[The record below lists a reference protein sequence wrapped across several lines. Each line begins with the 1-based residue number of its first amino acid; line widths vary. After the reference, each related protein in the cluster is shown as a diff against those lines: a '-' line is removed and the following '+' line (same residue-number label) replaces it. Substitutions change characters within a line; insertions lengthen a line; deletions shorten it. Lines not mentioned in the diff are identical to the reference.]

1 MKLKRFL
8 TGVLSAVMALSVC
21 ALPALADD
29 ETIIKDPTDPKLTAS
44 TIDKTQVGSITI
56 HKYGQ
61 VTAPNTNDKKNGTGE
76 ADAKVGSNK
85 NNQPLEGV
93 EFTLYR
99 VKTTAELLKYYDAL
113 EGASVEEFTAG
124 DCFTNKNDSS
134 TWAESTLNNAYKD
147 KTSNGTDTNATVGKV
162 NTAKTNAEGAA
173 QFKELPVGMYL
184 VIETNK
190 VQSVTKTVTPFL
202 VSIPMTR
209 IGATESATTD
219 NNNLK
224 QWLYDV
230 VVYPKNST
238 AQGTVT
244 LVKQGKHGNAVP
256 ENLGGVMFKLFQ
268 YQGADG
274 SGKYVDITD
283 KLTNKTPVGT
293 ESYVVTDSGN
303 DLGEITFENLP
314 MGKYYV
320 QEYGYT
326 GKGSDKGYI
335 INTNGKY
342 GFKIDDNEHVAVQTE
357 TGETDWVREGDG
369 FKANNENGATIT
381 ITNYKPEFEKTVEP
395 RTGTTGDDKHQADY
409 GIGDKVP
416 YTLTIKVPENV
427 AKLNTFKVVDTTRKD
442 QLLHI
447 DNDFTLT
454 ATDKNTVTQT
464 LEKDAYTKEI
474 TEGKDAED
482 KDTSI
487 LTVNFTP
494 AKLAS
499 VAGGT
504 ITIKYYATL
513 GAGAVVAD
521 KGNLNTAK
529 LLYSRKTDTDDS
541 SETDNS
547 KKPYEITDEGVVY
560 TFMTSI
566 EKKGKGGS
574 YNDAPMP
581 GVTFALYRKVEAAEW
596 NNGDKVTIAGQ
607 EYTRTGAVT
616 GDTAVKLGLATDES
630 ETWVLIY
637 HDAEG
642 RELEAATNDKGIVE
656 YKGLPSGTYKFIETK
671 TLDNYNLLTS
681 PVDAKLSL
689 SYTTT
694 WKDTSKYDEN
704 GNLTNHKSETVEYK
718 NGNTVVPNPNTVI
731 QVVNRS
737 GFQLPVT
744 GGFGT
749 LLFSGIGVLLVLAG
763 VAVLFSMKKK
773 NDRA

>member
-29 ETIIKDPTDPKLTAS
+29 ETTVKDQTNPKLTAS

-61 VTAPNTNDKKNGTGE
+61 LTEDSNAKNGTGE
-76 ADAKVGSNK
+76 ADATVATNPENK
-85 NNQPLEGV
+85 PLESV

-113 EGASVEEFTAG
+113 EGASVKEFTAG
-124 DCFTNKNDSS
+124 DCFTVTSESS
-134 TWAESTLNNAYKD
+134 WSATTLEKAYTKEATGKGAD
-147 KTSNGTDTNATVGKV
+147 ATVGKV
-162 NTAKTNAEGAA
+162 GTAKTNAEGAA
-173 QFKELPVGMYL
+173 QFNDLPVGMYL

-209 IGATESATTD
+209 IGDTVGDTNK

-244 LVKQGKHGNAVP
+244 LVKQGKHGDAAP

-274 SGKYVDITD
+274 SGQYVDITD

-293 ESYVVTDSGN
+293 ESYVVTGSGN
-303 DLGEITFENLP
+303 DLGKITFENLP

-320 QEYGYT
+320 QECGYSA
-326 GKGSDKGYI
+326 GSDKGYI
-335 INTNGKY
+335 INTKGKY

-357 TGETDWVREGDG
+357 TGETDWVTEGDG
-369 FKANNENGATIT
+369 FKANNDNGATIT
-381 ITNYKPEFEKTVEP
+381 ITNYKPEFEKTVKP
-395 RTGTTGDDKHQADY
+395 RTGTTSTDTHQADY

-427 AKLNTFKVVDTTRKD
+427 AKLHTFKVVDTTLKD
-442 QLLHI
+442 QLEHI
-447 DNDFTLT
+447 TEGFTLT
-454 ATDKNTVTQT
+454 ATDKNGIAQT
-464 LEKDAYTKEI
+464 LTEDTDYTKPI
-474 TEGKDAED
+474 TEGTDTNNKP
-482 KDTSI
+482 TSI
-487 LTVNFTP
+487 LTVNFTTT
-494 AKLAS
+494 ALTN

-513 GAGAVVAD
+513 GAGAVVAEN
-521 KGNLNTAK
+521 GNLNTAK
-529 LLYSRKTDTDDS
+529 LLYSRKTDTVDGTG
-541 SETDNS
+541 ETD
-547 KKPYEITDEGVVY
+547 KPYEITDEGVVY

-574 YNDAPMP
+574 YDEAPMP
-581 GVTFALYRKVEAAEW
+581 GVTFALYRKVEDAEW

-607 EYTRTGAVT
+607 EYTKKGAVP
-616 GDTAVKLGLATDES
+616 GVTAVKLGLATDEN

-637 HDAEG
+637 HDATG
-642 RELEAATNDKGIVE
+642 RELEATTNENGIVE

-671 TLDNYNLLTS
+671 TLDKYNLLTS

-694 WKDTSKYDEN
+694 WKDTSAYDEN
-704 GNLTNHKSETVEYK
+704 GNLTNHKSYTVKYN
-718 NGNTVVPNPNTVI
+718 NGNDEVKNPNEAI
-731 QVVNRS
+731 KVVNRS
-737 GFQLPVT
+737 GFTLPVT

>member
-21 ALPALADD
+21 ALPAAAADD
-29 ETIIKDPTDPKLTAS
+29 ETTVKDPTNPKLTAS

-61 VTAPNTNDKKNGTGE
+61 LKEDPSAKDGTGE
-76 ADAKVGSNK
+76 VDTTVATNPENK
-85 NNQPLEGV
+85 PLEGV
-93 EFTLYR
+93 DFTLYR
-99 VKTTAELLKYYDAL
+99 VKTTADLLKYYDAL

-124 DCFTNKNDSS
+124 DCFTVTS
-134 TWAESTLNNAYKD
+134 ESDWSATTLEKAYTKEATGD
-147 KTSNGTDTNATVGKV
+147 GIDATVGKV
-162 NTAKTNAEGAA
+162 GTAKTNAKGAA
-173 QFKELPVGMYL
+173 QFNGLPVGMYL

-209 IGATESATTD
+209 IGDTKSETTGD
-219 NNNLK
+219 NNLK

-244 LVKQGKHGNAVP
+244 LVKQGKHGDATP
-256 ENLGGVMFKLFQ
+256 EKLGGVMFKLFQ

-283 KLTNKTPVGT
+283 KLTNATKVD
-293 ESYVVTDSGN
+293 EEAYVVTDSDTN
-303 DLGEITFENLP
+303 LGKITFSDLP

-342 GFKIDDNEHVAVQTE
+342 GFKIDDQGKVAVQTE
-357 TGETDWVREGDG
+357 TGETDWVTDGDG
-369 FKANNENGATIT
+369 FEANNNNGATIT

-395 RTGTTGDDKHQADY
+395 RTGTTSTDNHQADY

-427 AKLNTFKVVDTTRKD
+427 AKLHTFKVVDTTLKD
-442 QLLHI
+442 QLEHI
-447 DNDFTLT
+447 PEGFTLT
-454 ATDKNTVTQT
+454 ATDKNGIEQT
-464 LEKDAYTKEI
+464 LTEDTDYTKPI
-474 TEGKDAED
+474 TEGTDTNSKT
-482 KDTSI
+482 TSI
-487 LTVNFTP
+487 LTVDFTTT
-494 AKLAS
+494 ALTS

-529 LLYSRKTDTDDS
+529 LLYSRKTDTDGS
-541 SETDNS
+541 SETD

-566 EKKGKGGS
+566 EKTGKGGL
-574 YNDAPMP
+574 YNEKPMP
-581 GVTFALYRKVEAAEW
+581 NVTFALYRKVEPAEW
-596 NNGDKVTIAGQ
+596 NKDNKVTIAGQ
-607 EYTRTGAVT
+607 EYTKEGAVP
-616 GDTAVKLGLATDES
+616 GATAVELGLAATEN
-630 ETWVLIY
+630 ETWVLIC
-637 HDAEG
+637 HDAKG
-642 RELEAATNDKGIVE
+642 RELEATTDDKGIVE

-671 TLDNYNLLTS
+671 TLDKYNLLTS

-689 SYTTT
+689 SYTTK
-694 WKDTSKYDEN
+694 WKDTSKYDAN
-704 GNLTNHKSETVEYK
+704 GNLTNHKSDTVEYK
-718 NGNTVVPNPNTVI
+718 NGDPKAVI

-773 NDRA
+773 NDRT

>member
-1 MKLKRFL
+1 MKLKRFF

-21 ALPALADD
+21 ALPAAADD
-29 ETIIKDPTDPKLTAS
+29 ATNVNDPTDPKLTAS
-44 TIDKTQVGSITI
+44 TIDTTQKGSITI
-56 HKYGQ
+56 HKYGRLEDP
-61 VTAPNTNDKKNGTGE
+61 TAENGTGE
-76 ADAKVGSNK
+76 VDTTVAANK
-85 NNQPLEGV
+85 DNKPLEGV
-93 EFTLYR
+93 DFTLYR
-99 VKTTAELLKYYDAL
+99 VKTTADLLKYYDAL
-113 EGASVEEFTAG
+113 KGASVEEFTAG
-124 DCFTNKNDSS
+124 DCFTATN
-134 TWAESTLNNAYKD
+134 ESDWSATTLKPAYIKD
-147 KTSNGTDTNATVGKV
+147 ATGDDTNAPVGKV
-162 NTAKTNAEGAA
+162 GTAKTNAEGAA
-173 QFKELPVGMYL
+173 QFNSLPVGMYL

-209 IGATESATTD
+209 IGDTASTG

-244 LVKQGKHGNAVP
+244 LVKQGKHGDTR
-256 ENLGGVMFKLFQ
+256 ENLAGVMFKLFQ
-268 YQGADG
+268 YQDSKAD
-274 SGKYVDITD
+274 YVDITD

-293 ESYVVTDSGN
+293 ESYVVTASGTN
-303 DLGEITFENLP
+303 LGKITFSDLP

-326 GKGSDKGYI
+326 GADSDKGYI
-335 INTNGKY
+335 INTKGKY
-342 GFKIDDNEHVAVQTE
+342 GFAIDKDGKVSVQTE
-357 TGETDWVREGDG
+357 TGEGETDWVTNGDG
-369 FKANNENGATIT
+369 FEANNSNGTIT
-381 ITNYKPEFEKTVEP
+381 ITNYKPEFEKTVES
-395 RTGTTGDDKHQADY
+395 RTGTTSTDEHQADY

-427 AKLNTFKVVDTTRKD
+427 AKLHTFKVVDTTLED
-442 QLLHI
+442 QLKHI
-447 DNDFTLT
+447 PDEFKLT
-454 ATDKNTVTQT
+454 ATDKDDSPQT
-464 LEKDAYTKEI
+464 LTEKDAYTKEI
-474 TEGKDAED
+474 TVGKDAEN

-513 GAGAVVAD
+513 GAGAVVAEN
-521 KGNLNTAK
+521 GNLNTAK

-541 SETDNS
+541 SVTDNS

-560 TFMTSI
+560 TFKTSI
-566 EKKGKGGS
+566 EKKGKGGL
-574 YNDAPMP
+574 YNDKPMQ
-581 GVTFALYRKVEAAEW
+581 GVTFALYRKVEGAEW
-596 NNGDKVTIAGQ
+596 NSENKVTIAGQ
-607 EYTRTGAVT
+607 EYTKEGAVP
-616 GDTAVKLGLATDES
+616 GATAVELGLTTNKS
-630 ETWVLIY
+630 ETWVQIY
-637 HDAEG
+637 HDG
-642 RELEAATNDKGIVE
+642 KLEAATNDNGIVE

-671 TLDNYNLLTS
+671 TLDKYNLLAS

-689 SYTTT
+689 SYTTK
-694 WKDTSKYDEN
+694 WKDTSKYDAN
-704 GNLTNHKSETVEYK
+704 GNLTNHKSETVKYK
-718 NGNTVVPNPNTVI
+718 NGDAVVPDPNAVI
-731 QVVNRS
+731 KVVNRS
-737 GFQLPVT
+737 GFTLPVT

>member
-21 ALPALADD
+21 ALPAAAAEDA
-29 ETIIKDPTDPKLTAS
+29 TTVTDPTPPQLTAS

-61 VTAPNTNDKKNGTGE
+61 LKEGSNAKNGTGE
-76 ADAKVGSNK
+76 ADATVAINPENK
-85 NNQPLEGV
+85 PLEGV

-99 VKTTAELLKYYDAL
+99 VKTTADLLKYYDAL
-113 EGASVEEFTAG
+113 EGASVKEFTAG
-124 DCFTNKNDSS
+124 DCFTVTS
-134 TWAESTLNNAYKD
+134 ESDWSATTLEKAYTKEATGKGAD
-147 KTSNGTDTNATVGKV
+147 ATVGKV
-162 NTAKTNAEGAA
+162 GPAKTNAEGVA
-173 QFKELPVGMYL
+173 QFNGLPVGMYL

-209 IGATESATTD
+209 IGDTEGDTNK

-244 LVKQGKHGNAVP
+244 LVKQGKHGDATP

-268 YQGADG
+268 YQDSKAD
-274 SGKYVDITD
+274 YVDITD
-283 KLTNKTPVGT
+283 NLQNITPVDGK
-293 ESYVVTDSGN
+293 SYVVTSSGN
-303 DLGEITFENLP
+303 DLGTIKFENLP

-326 GKGSDKGYI
+326 GTGSDKGYI
-335 INTNGKY
+335 INTKGKY
-342 GFKIDDNEHVAVQTE
+342 GFKIDDNGQVAVQTE
-357 TGETDWVREGDG
+357 TGETDWVTEGDG
-369 FKANNENGATIT
+369 FSAGNGAIT

-395 RTGTTGDDKHQADY
+395 RTGTGTTSTDKHQADY

-427 AKLNTFKVVDTTRKD
+427 AKLHTFKVVDTTLKD
-442 QLLHI
+442 QLEHI
-447 DNDFTLT
+447 EKGFTLT
-454 ATDKNTVTQT
+454 ATDKDDSPQT
-464 LEKDAYTKEI
+464 LTEKDAYTKEI
-474 TEGKDAED
+474 TVGKDAEN

-513 GAGAVVAD
+513 GTGAVVAD

-541 SETDNS
+541 SETD

-566 EKKGKGGS
+566 EKKGKGGL
-574 YNDAPMP
+574 YNDKPMH
-581 GVTFALYRKVEAAEW
+581 GVTFALYRKVEDAEW
-596 NNGDKVTIAGQ
+596 NSDGKVTIAGQ
-607 EYTRTGAVT
+607 EYTKKGAVP
-616 GDTAVKLGLATDES
+616 GATAVELGLAANKN
-630 ETWVLIY
+630 ETWVLIC
-637 HDAEG
+637 HDANG
-642 RELEAATNDKGIVE
+642 RELEATTDENGIVE

-671 TLDNYNLLTS
+671 TLEKYNLLTS

-704 GNLTNHKSETVEYK
+704 GNLTNHKSDTVEYK
-718 NGNTVVPNPNTVI
+718 NGDPKAVI

>member
-21 ALPALADD
+21 ALPAAAAEDA
-29 ETIIKDPTDPKLTAS
+29 TTVTDPTPPQLTAS

-61 VTAPNTNDKKNGTGE
+61 LKEGSNAENGTGE
-76 ADAKVGSNK
+76 ADATVATNPENK
-85 NNQPLEGV
+85 PLEGV
-93 EFTLYR
+93 DFTLYR
-99 VKTTAELLKYYDAL
+99 VKTTADLLKYYDAL

-124 DCFTNKNDSS
+124 DCFTATDESKWSATTLKDTYTSDATGND
-134 TWAESTLNNAYKD
+134 TT
-147 KTSNGTDTNATVGKV
+147 ATVGKV
-162 NTAKTNAEGAA
+162 RTAKTNAEGAA
-173 QFKELPVGMYL
+173 QFDNLPVGMYL

-209 IGATESATTD
+209 IGDTDSGTTD

-238 AQGTVT
+238 AQGSVT
-244 LVKQGKHGNAVP
+244 LVKQGKHGDATP
-256 ENLGGVMFKLFQ
+256 EKLGGVMFKLFQ

-283 KLTNKTPVGT
+283 KLTNATKVG
-293 ESYVVTDSGN
+293 EEAYVVTASDP
-303 DLGEITFENLP
+303 DLGKITFSDLP

-342 GFKIDDNEHVAVQTE
+342 GFKIDDQGQVAVQTE
-357 TGETDWVREGDG
+357 TGETDWVTEGDG
-369 FKANNENGATIT
+369 FSAGNGAIT

-395 RTGTTGDDKHQADY
+395 RAGTGTTSTDKHQADY

-427 AKLNTFKVVDTTRKD
+427 AKLHTFKVVDTTLKD
-442 QLLHI
+442 QLEHI
-447 DNDFTLT
+447 KEGFTLT
-454 ATDKNTVTQT
+454 ATDKNGIAQT
-464 LEKDAYTKEI
+464 LTEDTDYTKPI
-474 TEGKDAED
+474 TEGTDTNNKT
-482 KDTSI
+482 TSI
-487 LTVNFTP
+487 LTVNFTTT
-494 AKLAS
+494 ALTN

-513 GAGAVVAD
+513 GAGAVVAEN
-521 KGNLNTAK
+521 GNLNTAK
-529 LLYSRKTDTDDS
+529 LLYSRKTDTVDGTG
-541 SETDNS
+541 ETD
-547 KKPYEITDEGVVY
+547 KPYEITDEGVVY

-574 YNDAPMP
+574 YNEKPMP
-581 GVTFALYRKVEAAEW
+581 GVTFALYRKVEDAEW

-607 EYTRTGAVT
+607 EYTKREAVPGA
-616 GDTAVKLGLATDES
+616 TAVKLGLAANER

-637 HDAEG
+637 HDATG
-642 RELEAATNDKGIVE
+642 RELEAKTNEQGIVE

-671 TLDNYNLLTS
+671 TLDKYNLLTS

-689 SYTTT
+689 SYTTK

-704 GNLTNHKSETVEYK
+704 GNLTNHKSDTVEYK
-718 NGNTVVPNPNTVI
+718 NGDPKAVI

-773 NDRA
+773 NDRT

>member
-21 ALPALADD
+21 ALPAAAAEDA
-29 ETIIKDPTDPKLTAS
+29 TTVTDPTPPQLTAS

-61 VTAPNTNDKKNGTGE
+61 LKEGSNAENGTGE
-76 ADAKVGSNK
+76 ADATVATNPENK
-85 NNQPLEGV
+85 PLEGV
-93 EFTLYR
+93 DFTLYR
-99 VKTTAELLKYYDAL
+99 VKTTADLLKYYDAL

-124 DCFTNKNDSS
+124 DCFTATDESKWSATTLKDTYTSDATGND
-134 TWAESTLNNAYKD
+134 TT
-147 KTSNGTDTNATVGKV
+147 ATVGKV
-162 NTAKTNAEGAA
+162 RTAKTNAKGAA
-173 QFKELPVGMYL
+173 QFNGLPVGMYL

-209 IGATESATTD
+209 IGDTEGDTNK

-238 AQGTVT
+238 AQGSVT
-244 LVKQGKHGNAVP
+244 LVKQGKHGDATP
-256 ENLGGVMFKLFQ
+256 EKLGGVMFKLFQ

-283 KLTNKTPVGT
+283 KLTKNKTTVGT
-293 ESYVVTDSGN
+293 ESYVVTSTGN
-303 DLGEITFENLP
+303 DLGTIKFENLP

-342 GFKIDDNEHVAVQTE
+342 GFKIDDKGQVAVQAETG
-357 TGETDWVREGDG
+357 TGETDWVTKDDG
-369 FKANNENGATIT
+369 FSAGNGTIT
-381 ITNYKPEFEKTVEP
+381 ITNYKPEFEKTVES
-395 RTGTTGDDKHQADY
+395 RTGATSTDKHQADY

-427 AKLNTFKVVDTTRKD
+427 AKLHTFKVVDTTLKD
-442 QLLHI
+442 QLEHI
-447 DNDFTLT
+447 PEEFTLM
-454 ATDKNTVTQT
+454 ATDKDGIKQT
-464 LEKDAYTKEI
+464 LAEDTAYTKKI
-474 TEGKDAED
+474 TEGTDTNSKP
-482 KDTSI
+482 TSI
-487 LTVNFTP
+487 LTVNFTTT
-494 AKLAS
+494 ALTS

-513 GAGAVVAD
+513 GAGAVVAEN
-521 KGNLNTAK
+521 GNLNTAK
-529 LLYSRKTDTDDS
+529 LLYSRKTDTVDGTG
-541 SETDNS
+541 ETD
-547 KKPYEITDEGVVY
+547 KPYEITDEGVVY

-566 EKKGKGGS
+566 EKTGKGGL
-574 YNDAPMP
+574 YNEKPMP
-581 GVTFALYRKVEAAEW
+581 NVTFALYRKVEDAEW
-596 NNGDKVTIAGQ
+596 NNDGEVTIAGQ
-607 EYTRTGAVT
+607 VYTKKGAVLGT
-616 GDTAVKLGLATDES
+616 TAVKLGLATNES
-630 ETWVLIY
+630 ETWVQIY
-637 HDAEG
+637 HDATGKE
-642 RELEAATNDKGIVE
+642 REAKTNEKGIVE

-671 TLDNYNLLTS
+671 TLDKYNLLTS

-704 GNLTNHKSETVEYK
+704 GNLTNHKSDTVTYE
-718 NGNTVVPNPNTVI
+718 NGDPKAVI

-737 GFQLPVT
+737 GFTLPVT

-773 NDRA
+773 NDRT

>member
-21 ALPALADD
+21 ALPAAAAEG
-29 ETIIKDPTDPKLTAS
+29 ETTVNDPTDPKLTAS

-61 VTAPNTNDKKNGTGE
+61 LTEDPNAKNGTGE
-76 ADAKVGSNK
+76 VDTTVEANK
-85 NNQPLEGV
+85 GNKPLEGV

-113 EGASVEEFTAG
+113 EGASVKEFTAG
-124 DCFTNKNDSS
+124 DCFTVTS
-134 TWAESTLNNAYKD
+134 ESDWSATTLEKAYTKEATGD
-147 KTSNGTDTNATVGKV
+147 GTNATVGKV
-162 NTAKTNAEGAA
+162 GGIEKTDAEGAA
-173 QFKELPVGMYL
+173 QFNNLPVGMYL

-209 IGATESATTD
+209 IGDTESEPTN

-238 AQGTVT
+238 AQGSVT
-244 LVKQGKHGNAVP
+244 LVKQGKHGNTI
-256 ENLGGVMFKLFQ
+256 ENLAGVMFKLFQ
-268 YQGADG
+268 YQDSKAD
-274 SGKYVDITD
+274 YVDITD
-283 KLTNKTPVGT
+283 NLQNKAMVD
-293 ESYVVTDSGN
+293 EEAYVVTASDTN
-303 DLGEITFENLP
+303 LGKITFSDLP

-326 GKGSDKGYI
+326 TNNDKGYI
-335 INTNGKY
+335 INTKGKY
-342 GFKIDDNEHVAVQTE
+342 GFAIDKDGKVSVQTE
-357 TGETDWVREGDG
+357 TGASETDWVTDGDG
-369 FKANNENGATIT
+369 FEANNNNGASIT

-395 RTGTTGDDKHQADY
+395 RTGTGTTSTDKHQADY

-427 AKLNTFKVVDTTRKD
+427 AKLHTFKVVDTTLKD
-442 QLLHI
+442 QLEHI
-447 DNDFTLT
+447 TDDFTLT
-454 ATDKNTVTQT
+454 ATDKGGIEQT
-464 LEKDAYTKEI
+464 LAEGTAYTKKI
-474 TEGKDAED
+474 TEGTDTNSKT
-482 KDTSI
+482 TSI
-487 LTVNFTP
+487 LNVDFTTT
-494 AKLAS
+494 ALTS

-504 ITIKYYATL
+504 ITIRYYATL
-513 GAGAVVAD
+513 GTGAVVAD
-521 KGNLNTAK
+521 NGNLNTAK

-566 EKKGKGGS
+566 AKKGKGGL
-574 YNDAPMP
+574 YDNKPMH
-581 GVTFALYRKVEAAEW
+581 GVTFALYRKVEDAEW

-607 EYTRTGAVT
+607 EYMKSGAVP
-616 GDTAVKLGLATDES
+616 GATAVKLGLAANES
-630 ETWVLIY
+630 ETWVLIC
-637 HDAEG
+637 HDAKG
-642 RELEAATNDKGIVE
+642 RELEATTNENGIVE

-671 TLDNYNLLTS
+671 TLDKYNLLTS
-681 PVDAKLSL
+681 PVDANLSL

-704 GNLTNHKSETVEYK
+704 GNLTNHKSGTVKYE
-718 NGNTVVPNPNTVI
+718 NGDPKAVI
-731 QVVNRS
+731 QIVNRS

>member
-21 ALPALADD
+21 ALPAAAADSA
-29 ETIIKDPTDPKLTAS
+29 TTVKDPTPPQLTAS

-61 VTAPNTNDKKNGTGE
+61 LTEDSSARDGTGE
-76 ADAKVGSNK
+76 VDTKVEANK
-85 NNQPLEGV
+85 GNKPLEGV

-99 VKTTAELLKYYDAL
+99 VKTTDDLLKYYDAL
-113 EGASVEEFTAG
+113 EGASVGEFTVG
-124 DCFTNKNDSS
+124 DCFTGTSESS
-134 TWAESTLNNAYKD
+134 WSATTLEKAYTKEATGKGAD
-147 KTSNGTDTNATVGKV
+147 ATVGKV
-162 NTAKTNAEGAA
+162 DTEKTNAEGAA
-173 QFKELPVGMYL
+173 QFNNLPVGMYL

-209 IGATESATTD
+209 IGDTESDTNK

-238 AQGTVT
+238 AQGSVT
-244 LVKQGKHGNAVP
+244 LVKQGKHGGTI
-256 ENLGGVMFKLFQ
+256 ENLAGVMFKLFQ
-268 YQGADG
+268 YQDSKAD
-274 SGKYVDITD
+274 YVDITD
-283 KLTNKTPVGT
+283 NLQNKAMVD
-293 ESYVVTDSGN
+293 EEAYVVTASDTN
-303 DLGEITFENLP
+303 LGKITFSDLP

-326 GKGSDKGYI
+326 KNNDKGYI
-335 INTNGKY
+335 INTKGKY
-342 GFKIDDNEHVAVQTE
+342 GFKIDDNGQVAVQTE
-357 TGETDWVREGDG
+357 TGETDWVTEGDG
-369 FKANNENGATIT
+369 FSAGNGTIT

-395 RTGTTGDDKHQADY
+395 RTGTTSTDTHQADY

-427 AKLNTFKVVDTTRKD
+427 AKLHTFKVVDTTLKD

-454 ATDKNTVTQT
+454 ATDKNNGTQT
-464 LEKDAYTKEI
+464 LENDAYTKKI
-474 TEGKDAED
+474 TVSQDAEN
-482 KDTSI
+482 KETSI

-513 GAGAVVAD
+513 GAGAVVAEN
-521 KGNLNTAK
+521 GNLNTAK
-529 LLYSRKTDTDDS
+529 LIYSRKTDTDDS
-541 SETDNS
+541 SETD

-574 YNDAPMP
+574 YNDELMP

-596 NNGDKVTIAGQ
+596 NTDDKVTIAGQ
-607 EYTRTGAVT
+607 EYTKTGAVT
-616 GDTAVKLGLATDES
+616 GDTAVKLGLAATKN
-630 ETWVLIY
+630 ETWVQIY
-637 HDAEG
+637 HDANG
-642 RELEAATNDKGIVE
+642 RELEATTDDNGIVE

-671 TLDNYNLLTS
+671 TLDKYNLLTS

-704 GNLTNHKSETVEYK
+704 GNLTNHKSGTVKYE
-718 NGNTVVPNPNTVI
+718 NGDPKAVI
-731 QVVNRS
+731 RVVNRS
-737 GFQLPVT
+737 GFTLPVT

>member
-21 ALPALADD
+21 ALPAAAADGAT
-29 ETIIKDPTDPKLTAS
+29 EVNDPTDPKLTAS
-44 TIDKTQVGSITI
+44 TIDTTQVGSITI

-61 VTAPNTNDKKNGTGE
+61 VTAPSANDQKSGTGE
-76 ADAKVGSNK
+76 ADATVGSNT

-99 VKTTAELLKYYDAL
+99 VKTTADLLKYYDAL
-113 EGASVEEFTAG
+113 EGASVDEFTAG
-124 DCFTNKNDSS
+124 DCFTAMN
-134 TWAESTLNNAYKD
+134 ESDWSEKTLKPVYTTFA
-147 KTSNGTDTNATVGKV
+147 NGDGTNATVGKV
-162 NTAKTNAEGAA
+162 GTAKTNEEGAA
-173 QFKELPVGMYL
+173 QFNNLPVGMYL

-209 IGATESATTD
+209 IGDTASTG

-244 LVKQGKHGNAVP
+244 LVKQGKHGDTR
-256 ENLGGVMFKLFQ
+256 ENLAGVMFKLFQ
-268 YQGADG
+268 YQDSKAD
-274 SGKYVDITD
+274 YVDITD

-293 ESYVVTDSGN
+293 ENYVVTDSGIN
-303 DLGEITFENLP
+303 LGKITFSDLP

-326 GKGSDKGYI
+326 GADSDKGYI
-335 INTNGKY
+335 INTKGKY
-342 GFKIDDNEHVAVQTE
+342 GFKIDAQGQVAVQTE
-357 TGETDWVREGDG
+357 TGVGEADWVTNGDEFSAG
-369 FKANNENGATIT
+369 NGTIT
-381 ITNYKPEFEKTVEP
+381 ITNYKPEFEKTVES
-395 RTGTTGDDKHQADY
+395 RTGTTGTDKHQADY

-427 AKLNTFKVVDTTRKD
+427 AKLHTFKVVDTTLED
-442 QLLHI
+442 QLAHI
-447 DNDFTLT
+447 LDDFALT
-454 ATDKNTVTQT
+454 ATDKADSPQKLT
-464 LEKDAYTKEI
+464 EKDAYTKEI
-474 TEGKDAED
+474 TVGKDAEN

-513 GAGAVVAD
+513 GTGAVVAGN
-521 KGNLNTAK
+521 GNLNTAK
-529 LLYSRKTDTDDS
+529 LLYSRKTDTDGN
-541 SETDNS
+541 SETD

-574 YNDAPMP
+574 YEGKPMP
-581 GVTFALYRKVEAAEW
+581 GVTFALYRKVEEAEW
-596 NNGDKVTIAGQ
+596 NKDDKVTIAGQ
-607 EYTRTGAVT
+607 EYTKTGAVT
-616 GDTAVKLGLATDES
+616 GATAVKLGLATTES
-630 ETWVLIY
+630 ETWVQIY
-637 HDAEG
+637 HDAKG
-642 RELEAATNDKGIVE
+642 KELEAATNDNGIVE

-671 TLDNYNLLTS
+671 TLDKYNLLTS

-694 WKDTSKYDEN
+694 WKDTSTYDEN
-704 GNLTNHKSETVEYK
+704 GNLTNHKSYTVKYE
-718 NGNTVVPNPNTVI
+718 NGKAEVKNPNEAI
-731 QVVNRS
+731 KVVNRS
-737 GFQLPVT
+737 GFTLPVT

>member
-21 ALPALADD
+21 ALPAAAAEDA
-29 ETIIKDPTDPKLTAS
+29 TTVKDPPNPKLTAS

-61 VTAPNTNDKKNGTGE
+61 LTEGSNAKNGTGE
-76 ADAKVGSNK
+76 ADATVATNPENK
-85 NNQPLEGV
+85 PLESV

-99 VKTTAELLKYYDAL
+99 VKTTADLLKYYDAL
-113 EGASVEEFTAG
+113 EGASVGEFTAG
-124 DCFTNKNDSS
+124 DCFTVTSKSDWSA
-134 TWAESTLNNAYKD
+134 TTLEKAY
-147 KTSNGTDTNATVGKV
+147 TTDATGQGADATVGKV
-162 NTAKTNAEGAA
+162 GTAKTNAEGAA
-173 QFKELPVGMYL
+173 QFNDLPVGMYL

-209 IGATESATTD
+209 IGDTESETN

-238 AQGTVT
+238 AQGSVT
-244 LVKQGKHGNAVP
+244 LVKQGKHGNTI
-256 ENLGGVMFKLFQ
+256 ENLAGVMFKLFQ
-268 YQGADG
+268 YQDSKAD
-274 SGKYVDITD
+274 YVDITD
-283 KLTNKTPVGT
+283 NLQNKTMVDGK
-293 ESYVVTDSGN
+293 SYVVTSSGN
-303 DLGEITFENLP
+303 DLGTIKFENLP

-342 GFKIDDNEHVAVQTE
+342 GFKIDDKGQVAVQTE
-357 TGETDWVREGDG
+357 TGAGVTDWVTKDDG
-369 FKANNENGATIT
+369 FSAGNGTIT

-395 RTGTTGDDKHQADY
+395 RTGTTSTDKHQADY

-427 AKLNTFKVVDTTRKD
+427 AKLHTFQVVDTTLKD
-442 QLLHI
+442 QLEHI
-447 DNDFTLT
+447 PEGFTLT
-454 ATDKNTVTQT
+454 ATDKGGNEQT
-464 LEKDAYTKEI
+464 LTEKAAYTKKI
-474 TEGKDAED
+474 TVGMDAEN

-513 GAGAVVAD
+513 GTGAVVAD

-529 LLYSRKTDTDDS
+529 LLYSRKTDTDGS
-541 SETDNS
+541 SETD

-566 EKKGKGGS
+566 EKQGKGGS
-574 YNDAPMP
+574 YDKMPMP
-581 GVTFALYRKVEAAEW
+581 NVTFALYRKVENAEW

-607 EYTRTGAVT
+607 EYTKTGAVS
-616 GDTAVKLGLATDES
+616 GATAVKLGLAATEN
-630 ETWVLIY
+630 ETWVLICY
-637 HDAEG
+637 DAKG
-642 RELEAATNDKGIVE
+642 RKLEAMTDKNGIVE

-671 TLDNYNLLTS
+671 TLDKYNLLTS

-689 SYTTT
+689 NYTTT
-694 WKDTSKYDEN
+694 WKDTSAYDEN
-704 GNLTNHKSETVEYK
+704 GNLTNHKSYTVKYN
-718 NGNTVVPNPNTVI
+718 NGNDEVKNPNEAI
-731 QVVNRS
+731 KVVNRS
-737 GFQLPVT
+737 GFTLPVT

>member
-21 ALPALADD
+21 ALPAAAADV
-29 ETIIKDPTDPKLTAS
+29 ETTVEDPTDPKLTAS

-61 VTAPNTNDKKNGTGE
+61 LKEGSNAENGTGE
-76 ADAKVGSNK
+76 VDTTVKANK
-85 NNQPLEGV
+85 DNKPLEGV

-99 VKTTAELLKYYDAL
+99 VKTTDDLLKYYDAL
-113 EGASVEEFTAG
+113 AGASVGEFTVG
-124 DCFTNKNDSS
+124 DCFTGVSESS
-134 TWAESTLNNAYKD
+134 WSATTLEKAYTKEATGKGAD
-147 KTSNGTDTNATVGKV
+147 ATVGKV
-162 NTAKTNAEGAA
+162 RTAKTNAEGAA
-173 QFKELPVGMYL
+173 QFNDLPVGMYL

-209 IGATESATTD
+209 IGDTEGDTNK

-238 AQGTVT
+238 AQGSVT
-244 LVKQGKHGNAVP
+244 LVKQGKHGDATP

-268 YQGADG
+268 YQDSKAD
-274 SGKYVDITD
+274 YVDITD
-283 KLTNKTPVGT
+283 NLQNITPVDGK
-293 ESYVVTDSGN
+293 SYVVTSSGN
-303 DLGEITFENLP
+303 DLGTIKFENLP

-326 GKGSDKGYI
+326 TNNDKGYI
-335 INTNGKY
+335 INTKGKY
-342 GFKIDDNEHVAVQTE
+342 GFKIDDNGQVAVQTE
-357 TGETDWVREGDG
+357 TGETDWVTEGDG
-369 FKANNENGATIT
+369 FSAGNGTIT
-381 ITNYKPEFEKTVEP
+381 ITNYKPEFEKTVES
-395 RTGTTGDDKHQADY
+395 RTGATSTDKHQADY

-427 AKLNTFKVVDTTRKD
+427 AKLHTFKVVDTTLKD
-442 QLLHI
+442 QLEHI
-447 DNDFTLT
+447 PEDFTLT
-454 ATDKNTVTQT
+454 ATDKDSGAQT
-464 LEKDAYTKEI
+464 LTEKDAYTKEI
-474 TEGKDAED
+474 TVGKDAEK

-504 ITIKYYATL
+504 ITIRYYATL

-521 KGNLNTAK
+521 NGNLNTAK

-566 EKKGKGGS
+566 EKTGKGGS
-574 YNDAPMP
+574 YNDQPMP
-581 GVTFALYRKVEAAEW
+581 GVTFALYRKVEDAEW

-607 EYTRTGAVT
+607 EYTKTRAVP
-616 GDTAVKLGLATDES
+616 GVTAVKLGLATNEN
-630 ETWVLIY
+630 ETWVLIC
-637 HDAEG
+637 HDAKG
-642 RELEAATNDKGIVE
+642 RELEATTDDKGIVE

-671 TLDNYNLLTS
+671 TLDKYNLLTS

-689 SYTTT
+689 SYTTK

-704 GNLTNHKSETVEYK
+704 GNLTNHKSDTVEYK
-718 NGNTVVPNPNTVI
+718 NGDPKAVI

>member
-1 MKLKRFL
+1 MKLKRFF

-21 ALPALADD
+21 ALPAAAA
-29 ETIIKDPTDPKLTAS
+29 EGATNVKDPTPPQLTAS

-61 VTAPNTNDKKNGTGE
+61 LTEDHNAKNGTGE
-76 ADAKVGSNK
+76 VDTTVANTDNK
-85 NNQPLEGV
+85 PLEGV

-99 VKTTAELLKYYDAL
+99 VKTTADLLKYYDAL
-113 EGASVEEFTAG
+113 EGTSVEEFTAG
-124 DCFTNKNDSS
+124 DCFTVTSESS
-134 TWAESTLNNAYKD
+134 WSATTLEKAYTRD
-147 KTSNGTDTNATVGKV
+147 ATGNGADATVGKV
-162 NTAKTNAEGAA
+162 GTAKTNAEGAA
-173 QFKELPVGMYL
+173 QFNGLPVGMYL

-209 IGATESATTD
+209 IGDTVGDTNK

-244 LVKQGKHGNAVP
+244 LVKQGKHGDVAP

-274 SGKYVDITD
+274 SGQYVDITD

-293 ESYVVTDSGN
+293 ESYVVTGSGN
-303 DLGEITFENLP
+303 DLGKITFENLP

-320 QEYGYT
+320 QECGYT
-326 GKGSDKGYI
+326 AGSDKGYI
-335 INTNGKY
+335 INTKGKY

-357 TGETDWVREGDG
+357 TGETDWVTEGDG
-369 FKANNENGATIT
+369 FKANNDNGATIT
-381 ITNYKPEFEKTVEP
+381 ITNYKPEFEKTVKP
-395 RTGTTGDDKHQADY
+395 RTGTTSTDTHQADY

-454 ATDKNTVTQT
+454 ATDKNNGTPT
-464 LEKDAYTKEI
+464 LENDAYTKEI
-474 TEGKDAED
+474 TVGKDAEN

-529 LLYSRKTDTDDS
+529 LLYSRKTDTVDGTG
-541 SETDNS
+541 ETD
-547 KKPYEITDEGVVY
+547 KPYEITDEGVVY

-574 YNDAPMP
+574 YDNKPMH
-581 GVTFALYRKVEAAEW
+581 GVTFALYRKVEDTEW
-596 NNGDKVTIAGQ
+596 NKDDKVTIAGQ
-607 EYTRTGAVT
+607 EYTKNGAVT
-616 GDTAVKLGLATDES
+616 GATAVKLGLAANES
-630 ETWVLIY
+630 ETWVQIY
-637 HDAEG
+637 YDAKG
-642 RELEAATNDKGIVE
+642 RKLEAETDDKGIVE

-671 TLDNYNLLTS
+671 TLDKYNLLTS

-704 GNLTNHKSETVEYK
+704 GNLTNHKSETVKYE
-718 NGNTVVPNPNTVI
+718 NGNGVVTNPNAVI

-737 GFQLPVT
+737 GFTLPVT